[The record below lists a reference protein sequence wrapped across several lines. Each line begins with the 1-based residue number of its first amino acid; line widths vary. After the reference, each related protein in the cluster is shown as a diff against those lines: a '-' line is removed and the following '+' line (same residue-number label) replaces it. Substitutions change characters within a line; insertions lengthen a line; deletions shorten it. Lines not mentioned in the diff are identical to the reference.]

1 MKITG
6 TLKEVLQLQKGV
18 SKTGKDWKKQSFVLD
33 TGADFN
39 NIICIDTFGDKIE
52 MMQNLKLGANIEVK
66 LNVSSKEYNGRYY
79 HNISAWDITLQDEVV
94 EEEVESE
101 EMPF

>member
-18 SKTGKDWKKQSFVLD
+18 SKAGKDWKKQSFVLD
-33 TGADFN
+33 TGSDFN

-79 HNISAWDITLQDEVV
+79 HNISAWEITLQDEVV

>member
-1 MKITG
+1 
-6 TLKEVLQLQKGV
+6 
-18 SKTGKDWKKQSFVLD
+18 
-33 TGADFN
+33 
-39 NIICIDTFGDKIE
+39 

-79 HNISAWDITLQDEVV
+79 HNISAWEITLQDEVV